1 VTPWQDGSDQP
12 TAREELPVCHPVLCR
27 VCGKV
32 TWTGCGDHVE
42 QALAGIP
49 EEHRCTGHLQPEP
62 ARG

>member
-1 VTPWQDGSDQP
+1 MCQP
-12 TAREELPVCHPVLCR
+12 VICR

-49 EEHRCTGHLQPEP
+49 QEHRCTGHAAQ
-62 ARG
+62 A